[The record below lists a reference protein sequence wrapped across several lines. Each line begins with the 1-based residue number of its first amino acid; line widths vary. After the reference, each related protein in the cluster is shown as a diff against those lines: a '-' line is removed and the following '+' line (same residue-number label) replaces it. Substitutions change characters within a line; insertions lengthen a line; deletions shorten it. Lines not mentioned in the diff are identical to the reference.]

1 MTKFNTPAKAK
12 AVGRGYITSEASAST
27 TTYEGASAFVRDQ
40 KSELFLLAVSNFV
53 GEGSFY
59 EAAGDRDSRFASLSG
74 SVAVADLDW
83 TIRFVNWLR
92 QEANM
97 RSASLVIALEGARAL
112 NTAGIPGGRALVS
125 AALHRADEP
134 GEALAYWFS
143 RFGRK
148 IPMSVKRGIGDAVTK
163 SYNERSLGKYDAA
176 GKGFRFGDVIDLVHP
191 TPKDARQSDLFK
203 YALDRRRDSK
213 IQVPES
219 LLTLQAR
226 AAILALPGETLRAH
240 LDKAPTSFSAM
251 IDEAG
256 ITWEVLS
263 GILPGGM
270 DAKAWESVI
279 PSMGYMALLRNLRN
293 FEQAGVSGKVLDAI
307 AARISDPDEI
317 AKSRQLPLRFLSAF
331 RATGA
336 SLRFKF
342 PLEKALGHSLANVPS
357 LSGKTLILV
366 DRSGS
371 MFGTYSQRSDLD
383 YADTAAVFGTA
394 LALRAENATLVQFGT
409 SHEIVKFNKSDSVL
423 GLLPRFKSL
432 GGTSTEAAVRAHY
445 NGHDRVI
452 ILTDEQ
458 AHGGW
463 SYSGDPSNAV
473 PEGIPLFN
481 FNLVGYQKGTKS
493 GKNRYH
499 FGGLNDASFGLIN
512 MVSRGRDADW
522 PWTTS

>member
-12 AVGRGYITSEASAST
+12 AVGKGYITSEATAST
-27 TTYEGASAFVRDQ
+27 TTFEGASAFVRDE

-59 EAAGDRDSRFASLSG
+59 EAAGNRDSRFASLSG
-74 SVAVADLDW
+74 AVAVADLEW
-83 TIRFVNWLR
+83 TIRFVYWLR
-92 QEANM
+92 HEANM
-97 RSASLVIALEGARAL
+97 RSAPLVVALEGAHAL
-112 NTAGIPGGRALVS
+112 KVAGIPGGRALVA

-163 SYNERSLGKYDAA
+163 SYNERSLGKYDAS

-213 IQVPES
+213 TAVPES
-219 LLTLQAR
+219 LTTLQAR
-226 AAILALPGETLRAH
+226 AEILATPGADLRAQ
-240 LDKAPTSFSAM
+240 LEKSPSSFSLM
-251 IDEAG
+251 IQDAG

-279 PSMGYMALLRNLRN
+279 PSLGYMALLRNLRN
-293 FEQAGVSGKVLDAI
+293 FEEAGVSGKVLDAI
-307 AARISDPDEI
+307 AARISDPEEV

-331 RATGA
+331 RATGS

-342 PLEKALGHSLANVPS
+342 PLEKALGYSLANVPG

-394 LALRAENATLVQFGT
+394 LALRAENATLVQFG
-409 SHEIVKFNKSDSVL
+409 SGHEVVNFMKSDSVL
-423 GLLPRFKSL
+423 GLLPKFKSM

-445 NGHDRVI
+445 AGHDRVI

-463 SYSGDPSNAV
+463 GYSGDPSKAV
-473 PEGIPLFN
+473 PADVPLFN
-481 FNLVGYQKGTKS
+481 FNLVGYQQGTKS
-493 GKNRYH
+493 GANRYH
-499 FGGLNDASFGLIN
+499 FGGLNDASFGLIDLIT
-512 MVSRGRDADW
+512 RGRDSDW
-522 PWTTS
+522 PF